1 MLCEAP
7 AESTGEALLS
17 ITKKMPKSVGRASP
31 GRIPKTLRT
40 LRVSHPHTGVIM
52 MLGSSVRCD
61 VIEAFRAGADGIFSR
76 DDKFEML
83 RKCIHAVYQGQVWAS
98 SEQLHFVVE
107 ALAESDAQQTGNMKK
122 VTHR

>member
-1 MLCEAP
+1 
-7 AESTGEALLS
+7 
-17 ITKKMPKSVGRASP
+17 
-31 GRIPKTLRT
+31 
-40 LRVSHPHTGVIM
+40 M

-107 ALAESDAQQTGNMKK
+107 ALAESDAEQTGNMKK
-122 VTHR
+122 LLTDKGQEIVG

>member
-1 MLCEAP
+1 
-7 AESTGEALLS
+7 
-17 ITKKMPKSVGRASP
+17 
-31 GRIPKTLRT
+31 
-40 LRVSHPHTGVIM
+40 M

-83 RKCIHAVYQGQVWAS
+83 RSIHAVYQGQVWAS

-107 ALAESDAQQTGNMKK
+107 ALAESDAEQTGNMKK
-122 VTHR
+122 LLTDRGKR

>member
-1 MLCEAP
+1 
-7 AESTGEALLS
+7 
-17 ITKKMPKSVGRASP
+17 
-31 GRIPKTLRT
+31 
-40 LRVSHPHTGVIM
+40 M

-61 VIEAFRAGADGIFSR
+61 VIEAFRAEADGIFSR

-107 ALAESDAQQTGNMKK
+107 ALAESDAEQTGNMKK
-122 VTHR
+122 LLTDRGKR